1 MSIDLISQDARSITI
16 VKIIKLNKYVQ
27 GREVVT

>member
-1 MSIDLISQDARSITI
+1 MSIDLIPHDARSITV

-27 GREVVT
+27 GREVIT